1 MTQIPEKPNAAQA
14 VASQAKAADR
24 KLAGLLFV
32 SGSIL
37 FLLLTTA
44 SEAIYPNFSLQTNAL
59 SDMAAL
65 GSSTTVIEETAL
77 LELAFC
83 WILGA
88 YYLFRNTGR
97 NRLMILNLLPGAG
110 FLLAGVFPENV
121 SIIGHSLGAMLVFP
135 FGPLTVILSSKITRS
150 PLRYLSVALG
160 LFSAASTV
168 ILFFGWKIICGTC
181 GYVQGLSS
189 ALLGLGGW
197 ESMSLY
203 SLMIWLI
210 GFGSYLLALNGDS
223 RN

>member
-1 MTQIPEKPNAAQA
+1 MQHTVEKPNIAEA
-14 VASQAKAADR
+14 VASLAKTGDR
-24 KLAGLLFV
+24 KLAALLFV

-44 SEAIYPNFSLQTNAL
+44 SEAIYPNFSLQSNAL

-65 GSSTTVIEETAL
+65 GTSTTVIEETAL
-77 LELAFC
+77 LELAIC

-121 SIIGHSLGAMLVFP
+121 SIIGHSLGALLVFP

-150 PLRYLSVALG
+150 PLRYLSVVLG
-160 LFSAASTV
+160 LFS
-168 ILFFGWKIICGTC
+168 
-181 GYVQGLSS
+181 
-189 ALLGLGGW
+189 
-197 ESMSLY
+197 
-203 SLMIWLI
+203 
-210 GFGSYLLALNGDS
+210 
-223 RN
+223 